1 MRRPRNIIF
10 FSNQTIVVCNNSRN
24 SNSCRAHNASVQ
36 CVCADTLRPTIWAG
50 KNRWIGHSQL
60 TFFYDPIEV
69 TPKMWSLSQR
79 KTLFF
84 LHHSHHLKIVFTN
97 CNAFS
102 IDDEI
107 CNDVW
112 VIFFLDQTLVGFLF
126 VVAAMITN
134 CRVKNLGNYLAL
146 LLQEE
151 R

>member
-1 MRRPRNIIF
+1 MKSEPKK
-10 FSNQTIVVCNNSRN
+10 NS
-24 SNSCRAHNASVQ
+24 
-36 CVCADTLRPTIWAG
+36 
-50 KNRWIGHSQL
+50 
-60 TFFYDPIEV
+60 F
-69 TPKMWSLSQR
+69 LSPPQPPSENC
-79 KTLFF
+79 L
-84 LHHSHHLKIVFTN
+84 TN
-97 CNAFS
+97 CKSFS